1 MHLNM
6 LNMFR
11 INLLLF
17 YQPEICF
24 FFYWWTMHPLLFWKF
39 SHYLPFS
46 GGRSF
51 LWNSIMMI
59 RIFQSWII
67 ICGKADKK
75 HPNTVYHF
83 ISIPAFRYSTLG
95 SFPLNLCYYTK
106 HTKPTQSTKG
116 NNSAQKVFL
125 KHYTHLHLWAHV
137 NRE

>member
-6 LNMFR
+6 LNMFM

-24 FFYWWTMHPLLFWKF
+24 FFLLVDNAPTLILKIQSLLTFLGWTIVFMKLNHD
-39 SHYLPFS
+39 
-46 GGRSF
+46 
-51 LWNSIMMI
+51 
-59 RIFQSWII
+59 
-67 ICGKADKK
+67 GKADKK